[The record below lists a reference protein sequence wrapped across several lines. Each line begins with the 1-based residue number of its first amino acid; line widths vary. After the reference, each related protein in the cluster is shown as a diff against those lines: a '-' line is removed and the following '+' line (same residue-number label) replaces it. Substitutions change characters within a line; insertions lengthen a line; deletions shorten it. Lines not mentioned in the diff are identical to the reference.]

1 MKYAIVLDIG
11 VGQMPSC
18 YFFSL
23 LAANSSAEVVGMSQP
38 VDLYIPDH
46 LSAPEAQARTS
57 HLGIGAHQ
65 DDLEFMA
72 FHGIATC
79 YEQDSAWFSGITCTD
94 GGGSARAG
102 AYADKT
108 DEQMK
113 AIRAEEQRHAAEI
126 GQYSYMAQLGF
137 ASATIKDPT
146 GRGELVDQLE
156 QHLLFSQPD
165 VLYTHNPAD
174 KHASHVAVFHAVIEA
189 LHRVPPY
196 SRPKKVYGCE
206 VWRDLDWLEPEDK
219 IALDVSAHPEL
230 AEKLNACFASQIAGG
245 KDYGKAVIGRRHA
258 NATFY
263 DSHAV
268 DAVSQLWFAMDLTP
282 LIEEDAPTVK
292 AFVEAKLDRFK
303 ESVISAL

>member
-1 MKYAIVLDIG
+1 MSDITKL
-11 VGQMPSC
+11 
-18 YFFSL
+18 FS
-23 LAANSSAEVVGMSQP
+23 E
-38 VDLYIPDH
+38 LYIPDNV
-46 LSAPEAQARTS
+46 SAPEAQARTS
-57 HLGIGAHQ
+57 HLAIGAHQ

-79 YEQDSAWFSGITCTD
+79 YDQEGAWFSGITCTD
-94 GGGSARAG
+94 GGGSARSG
-102 AYADKT
+102 AFADKT
-108 DEQMK
+108 DDEMK
-113 AIRAEEQRHAAEI
+113 SIRLNEQRRAAEI

-137 ASATIKDPT
+137 ASATIKDT
-146 GRGELVDQLE
+146 DSRGALVDQLE
-156 QHLLFSQPD
+156 QYLLCTQPE

-189 LHRVPPY
+189 IRRVPPY

-206 VWRDLDWLEPEDK
+206 MWRDLDWLEPEDK
-219 IALDVSAHPEL
+219 IAFDVSAFPQL

-263 DSHAV
+263 DAFSIDTV
-268 DAVSQLWFAMDLTP
+268 NQLWFAMDLTP
-282 LIEEDAPTVK
+282 LIEEDAPEVK

-303 ESVISAL
+303 ESVQNNLGAE